1 MDRIKEF
8 VEKKGVR
15 NTLYIAGLVILMI
28 LIFLHVNVGVEV
40 SDTGYSLANFVKF
53 FSDSGTWVLATF
65 LANFTGAV
73 LTRLPFGSTML

>member
-1 MDRIKEF
+1 M
-8 VEKKGVR
+8 
-15 NTLYIAGLVILMI
+15 ALMI
-28 LIFLHVNVGVEV
+28 MCLLHVNVGVEL

-73 LTRLPFGSTML
+73 ITRLPLGGSMLGMQIYSH